1 VTGVEGNLPAG
12 PVTPGSSAAAQQVS
26 GADIRGSQPADSDPS
41 GVIEPEVRSGLLA
54 AARGSSA
61 FWIGLVVIG
70 IIVAFGLLTPN
81 NAFVRPSNLLNV
93 GLNASQIMLLALG
106 MTFLIGA
113 GHLDLSVGYNL
124 ILCSVLGA
132 KTMVALG
139 GTTDQ
144 VAAGQYPNL
153 WLALIGGALVGI
165 GAGALF
171 GMLNGLIVTR
181 LKLNSFIATLA
192 TSGIFYG
199 VALILTSAA
208 NVPFL
213 PNELQTYFGSHRL
226 FGLIPLPLLLTLI
239 VAAVLWWVMRATRFG
254 MRTLALGSSR
264 EATVRAGIAVDRHV
278 LRLFVL
284 QGTLVGLA
292 SLIDLARNAS
302 TNVVGHQTDNLQAI
316 SAVVLGGTSL
326 FGGVASI
333 GGTLLGSLIPVMMA
347 NGLVIMNVQP
357 FYQFVAVGLILII
370 AVYLD
375 QRRRSRL
382 S

>member
-1 VTGVEGNLPAG
+1 MGAEGELPAAA
-12 PVTPGSSAAAQQVS
+12 PVTPAPALVPGAPDSRLGQPPDPESSSAI
-26 GADIRGSQPADSDPS
+26 G
-41 GVIEPEVRSGLLA
+41 PELQTGFVA

-61 FWIGLVVIG
+61 FWIGLVVLA
-70 IIVAFGLLTPN
+70 IIIAFGLLTPN
-81 NAFVRPSNLLNV
+81 NAFVKPSNLLNV
-93 GLNASQIMLLALG
+93 GLNASQIMLLAVG

-113 GHLDLSVGYNL
+113 GQLDLSVGYNL
-124 ILCSVLGA
+124 ILCSVLAA

-139 GTTDQ
+139 GTTEQ
-144 VAAGQYPNL
+144 VAAGDYPNL
-153 WLALIGGALVGI
+153 WLALVGGAVVGI

-171 GMLNGLIVTR
+171 GALNGLIVTR
-181 LKLNSFIATLA
+181 LRLNSFIATLA

-199 VALILTSAA
+199 FALILTSAA

-213 PNELQTYFGSHRL
+213 PNELQSYFGSNRL
-226 FGLIPLPLLLTLI
+226 FGVVPLPLLVTLI
-239 VAAVLWWVMRATRFG
+239 IAAVLWWVMRTTRFG

-264 EATVRAGIAVDRHV
+264 EATLRAGIAVDRHIF
-278 LRLFVL
+278 RLFVL
-284 QGTLVGLA
+284 QGSLVGTA

-326 FGGVASI
+326 FGGIASI

-357 FYQFVAVGLILII
+357 FYQFVAVGVILII
-370 AVYLD
+370 AVFLD